1 MKTLKKKA
9 KRTVER
15 YSISDLIGTRR
26 SGFFESCASEIRDLV
41 PQGDSYR
48 LRNGTVEAFT
58 LDSPILYSGSVNNN
72 GSITGY
78 VAEANLL
85 YELPGA
91 RETGDVSEARYI
103 SDTDIN
109 TSNTFFFTSGGCTYM
124 MTSGRICKRD
134 GVEFYDFDSFSAPT
148 DVTVRDGVI
157 KKEECYRAKNRF
169 SGSAVMRFSADSEID
184 SIRFGDPPLSV
195 DSLTVNGS
203 ELTDF
208 TQDGDTVSLGLTLA
222 RGDVV
227 CVNAGYAASDP
238 SMLGLIGA
246 SGEHGGRT
254 YLYSEDT
261 MYRIRTVDGSLLCS
275 GPVLTLP
282 EGGLK
287 RAFFCSGTLVLAI
300 GEGICTFDEESGTL
314 RSIGG
319 MGAQSAQSICPCGG
333 FAFVASDGYLTR
345 LTISQSGES
354 ETLQTVT
361 VKDVFDYTMR
371 GRILGM
377 AYSRAD
383 RCLWTLVMSEGRKRI
398 FALDTES
405 GIWFEITCFDD
416 PDAIIECADCIAVV
430 CGSTVYYSSPELDAD
445 EREDGRHPISG
456 TLVLNPS
463 DLGDPFRK
471 KRIISLAVKASS
483 KVTEVSAELTTDRK
497 RRFSESRRKA
507 YGETTFELFYPRL
520 GLFSHVSATITVSG
534 FGQAALCEAE
544 LDVRSE

>member
-9 KRTVER
+9 KRRIER

-26 SGFFESCASEIRDLV
+26 NGFFESCACEIRDLV

-58 LDSPILYSGSVNNN
+58 LESPVLYSGSVNNN

-91 RETGDVSEARYI
+91 DETGDVSEARYV
-103 SDTDIN
+103 SDTRIDAA
-109 TSNTFFFTSGGCTYM
+109 STFFFTSGGCTYM
-124 MTSGRICKRD
+124 MTSGRICKRA
-134 GVEFYDFDSFSAPT
+134 GVEFYDFDSYSA
-148 DVTVRDGVI
+148 TVEVAAREGFI
-157 KKEECYRAKNRF
+157 SKEECDRATNRF
-169 SGSAVMRFSADSEID
+169 SGKAIMSFTADGELE
-184 SIRFGDPPLSV
+184 SIRFGNAPLSV
-195 DSLTVNGS
+195 DLVTVNGS
-203 ELTDF
+203 EIGEHM
-208 TQDGDTVSLGLTLA
+208 QDGDTVSLDIMLT
-222 RGDVV
+222 RGDAV
-227 CVNAGYAASDP
+227 CIHASYAASDP
-238 SMLGLIGA
+238 SALGLIGA

-254 YLYSEDT
+254 YVYSGDA
-261 MYRIRTVDGSLLCS
+261 MYRISTADGALFCS

-282 EGGLK
+282 EGGIK

-314 RSIGG
+314 RAIGG
-319 MGAQSAQSICPCGG
+319 VGAQNAQSICPCGG
-333 FAFVASDGYLTR
+333 FAFVASDGYVTR

-354 ETLQTVT
+354 EALQTVT

-383 RCLWTLVMSEGRKRI
+383 RCLWTLVASEGRRRI

-405 GIWFEITCFDD
+405 GIWFEITCFDA
-416 PDAIIECADCIAVV
+416 PKAIIECADCIAVV
-430 CGSTVYYSSPELDAD
+430 CGRTVYYSSPELDAD
-445 EREDGRHPISG
+445 EREDGRHPICG
-456 TLVLNPS
+456 VLVMNPS
-463 DLGDPFRK
+463 DLGDPFQK
-471 KRIISLAVKASS
+471 KRILSLAVKASS

-497 RRFSESRRKA
+497 RHFIESRRKE
-507 YGETTFELFYPRL
+507 YGEATFELFYPRL
-520 GLFSHVSATITVSG
+520 GLFSYVSATLTITG

-544 LDVRSE
+544 LDVRS